1 MDKKINE
8 NILGFLYQNQ
18 SCWNNLWSEDANW
31 DIDDIGAC
39 CSSTAL
45 QLLVSLINPKTDWS
59 TKSICETIRPY
70 LTEELIQAIE
80 DWQCDDV
87 GDNEEIEEI
96 IKYCREILDQ
106 NNN

>member
-1 MDKKINE
+1 MNKKINE

-18 SCWNNLWSEDANW
+18 SCWNNLCSEDANW

-45 QLLVSLINPKTDWS
+45 QLLASLIDPKTDYS
-59 TKSICETIRPY
+59 TKSICEIVRPY
-70 LTEELIQAIE
+70 LTEEIIEAIE

-87 GDNEEIEEI
+87 GDNEEIKEI
-96 IKYCREILDQ
+96 VKYCREILDQ

>member
-18 SCWNNLWSEDANW
+18 SCWNNLCSEDANW

-45 QLLVSLINPKTDWS
+45 QLLASLIDPKTDYS
-59 TKSICETIRPY
+59 TKSICEIVRPY
-70 LTEELIQAIE
+70 LTEEIIEAIE

-87 GDNEEIEEI
+87 GDNEEIKEI
-96 IKYCREILDQ
+96 VKYCREILDQ